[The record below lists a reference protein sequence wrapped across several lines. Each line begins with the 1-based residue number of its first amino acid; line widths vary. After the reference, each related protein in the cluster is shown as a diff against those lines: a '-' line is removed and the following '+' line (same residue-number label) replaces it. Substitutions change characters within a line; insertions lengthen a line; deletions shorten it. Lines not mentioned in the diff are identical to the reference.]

1 MKKKLN
7 NKKLIKKLCYI
18 GIGIYI
24 CCIFINQQKTL
35 NAYKVSEKYY
45 EEEIETKIAYQET
58 LKETKNN
65 INSEEYIEKIAREK
79 LDMYLP
85 NEKVYIDKNN

>member
-35 NAYKVSEKYY
+35 YAYKVSEKYY